1 VLKFNINGFYITIKI
16 ESNLIS
22 LERL

>member
-1 VLKFNINGFYITIKI
+1 MKI

-22 LERL
+22 GKVRLIIRLNRTLC